1 MARRTE
7 QLTNDTA
14 RVPLRGNL
22 DEAAGRLHEA
32 IDVIE
37 LNWGGGG
44 LNIIFGAGRELRPW
58 RAVPV
63 VQDVHDRLLTLM
75 AASEHENMTGID
87 QAKHAIRE
95 RVWSRLES
103 TGTVEPGV
111 RGYIPAFYGADQ
123 AAERLADLR
132 VWAQRPGPQG
142 RPGPGAVSGPRP
154 GPGSLEIGLRWRCQ
168 DSGQA
173 EPFFLLNPDIYPTVS
188 PAEAADRMVAAR
200 VASMVSVS
208 GMPPIDLIVCGSVAV
223 NEHGARLGKG
233 AGYSDIEV
241 GLLAE
246 AGLIGERTVI
256 ATTAHE
262 LQVLDEEIPEQRHD
276 FRVDLIVT
284 PERVVW
290 CGEPKRPTGLD
301 WDSLSREQ
309 IAAIPV
315 LARRAHL

>member
-1 MARRTE
+1 
-7 QLTNDTA
+7 
-14 RVPLRGNL
+14 
-22 DEAAGRLHEA
+22 
-32 IDVIE
+32 
-37 LNWGGGG
+37 
-44 LNIIFGAGRELRPW
+44 
-58 RAVPV
+58 
-63 VQDVHDRLLTLM
+63 
-75 AASEHENMTGID
+75 MTGID

-132 VWAQRPGPQG
+132 VWRSARVLKVVPDRAQFPVRVRALEAGKLVYM
-142 RPGPGAVSGPRP
+142 AVPR
-154 GPGSLEIGLRWRCQ
+154 LAE
-168 DSGQA
+168 A
-173 EPFFLLNPDIYPTVS
+173 EPFFLLNPDHLTVS